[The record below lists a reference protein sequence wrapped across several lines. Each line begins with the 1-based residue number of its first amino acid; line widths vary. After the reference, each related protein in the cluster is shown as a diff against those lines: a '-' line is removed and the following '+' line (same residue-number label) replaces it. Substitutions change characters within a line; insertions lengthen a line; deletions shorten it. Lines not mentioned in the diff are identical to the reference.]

1 MMDELLNKLSEDQ
14 AQVALEIARKAKEM
28 GIDPK
33 LAVAVAYRESRL
45 NPSTKNGTSGEIGLM
60 QVRPTTAEG
69 MGFSVED
76 LRDPAKNIEIGL
88 TYLKQGLDKFGD
100 PMLAVAGYNAGHNH
114 PYFSDPENRPLPD
127 STKEYL
133 REINENGGFVPTPTP
148 PEESLEQP
156 LPAPASEDDFNEN
169 KMRLA
174 MDAAGVAGG
183 AIGAKVLDVGK
194 GVVGGAQDLV
204 RGSRS
209 LPGALSVLQSM
220 QGAGAKA
227 PPAGGMPPQAMSPQG
242 MPPQGMP
249 PQGMPRPVAGGP
261 AGPVGGPAGPLT
273 QMGGPGAYNYG
284 KAFGLTDIEA
294 GRALDMTKNPGGA
307 NDLINQR
314 RQAMQRIQQMGGG
327 FVENPNYGGIMTP
340 ERSVGSG
347 PRASFV
353 QTPGAPGGLSQLPP
367 PRPVS
372 AAPPPPPPPPGPL
385 SQAAGALKQ
394 GAGAVLRSPLTSG
407 ALGGL
412 SMAEGAQ
419 EADRRM
425 QAGDTTGAAI
435 SATGGLGGAMMMMPS
450 PKLKTIGALI
460 SAASPLTQYL
470 RDALKNKT
478 PMRDLTEQ
486 EMLAT
491 QSPAP

>member
-45 NPSTKNGTSGEIGLM
+45 NPGTKNGTSGEIGLM
-60 QVRPTTAEG
+60 QVMPKTAEG

-114 PYFSDPENRPLPD
+114 PYFTDPENKSLPD

-133 REINENGGFVPTPTP
+133 REINQFGGFAATPDQQD
-148 PEESLEQP
+148 EAQP
-156 LPAPASEDDFNEN
+156 VETPASETDFMAN
-169 KMRLA
+169 KARI
-174 MDAAGVAGG
+174 AADVMGAGAG
-183 AIGAKVLDVGK
+183 AALSKGLDVAK
-194 GVVGGAQDLV
+194 NVGDTGAAIRQ
-204 RGSRS
+204 
-209 LPGALSVLQSM
+209 LPGALAAAQ
-220 QGAGAKA
+220 AGAPSVAA
-227 PPAGGMPPQAMSPQG
+227 PGAPGA
-242 MPPQGMP
+242 
-249 PQGMPRPVAGGP
+249 QGMPRPVAGGP
-261 AGPVGGPAGPLT
+261 AGPVGGPASPLQ
-273 QMGGPGAYNYG
+273 QMGGSATANYG

-294 GRALDMTKNPGGA
+294 NRALDMTKNPGGA

-314 RQAMQRIQQMGGG
+314 RQAMQKIQSMGGG

-340 ERSVGSG
+340 QQGVGGG

-353 QTPGAPGGLSQLPP
+353 QSPGAPGGMSQLPP
-367 PRPVS
+367 S
-372 AAPPPPPPPPGPL
+372 APISATPPPPPPGPGPL
-385 SQAAGALKQ
+385 SQAAGAVKQ
-394 GAGAVLRSPLTSG
+394 GVGAVLRSPLASG

-412 SMAEGAQ
+412 SMAESGQ
-419 EADRRM
+419 EAQKRM
-425 QAGDTTGAAI
+425 QTGDATGAMIAG
-435 SATGGLGGAMMMMPS
+435 TGALGGAMQMMPS
-450 PKLKTIGALI
+450 PQLKVIGALI

-470 RDALKNKT
+470 RDNLKSQT
-478 PMRDLTEQ
+478 QMPDPTEQ
-486 EMLAT
+486 EMLEA
-491 QSPAP
+491 QRPAFRYARP